1 MARLR
6 QRNPQ
11 NYSSSGNINA
21 EFESV
26 IRYLNAAELG
36 DKTVGELL
44 SVLFDDDGEF
54 DGPIEM
60 RLDATEGLQYRVGEY
75 DSAADGWLYLA
86 ALADLRG
93 KPGRDVGNIGAPILF
108 GRTDFVATS
117 LQTVFTYAHD
127 ANDELIVYVNGVLQI
142 PGVSSDYTSSA
153 AADTITFNAGLTLS
167 DAVTA
172 YRIRA
177 TAITGFHRED
187 FVTVST
193 QAVFAFVHDDTT
205 VLQVYKNGILQRE
218 GGSYDYTTSPASD
231 TVTFITPIASGN
243 TVTIITVEN
252 TATTAVTGLMME
264 EDFCDPTTGKILYA
278 NLQLA
283 NGDIAQA
290 KVSGLVTA
298 LAEAPKLTVASSTP
312 TGPATGDLWVDTSSA
327 PNVLKFYDGTEFLS
341 TSPDSTLPSF
351 TTSDASKY
359 VAVNGAGTA
368 LEYQNLD
375 LSSRIAVT
383 QKAAANGVASL
394 DSDGRLPYAQL
405 PKVLAADN
413 MYQSRTGS
421 TANGTYTI
429 ERIYLRQIEVTG
441 LSAVCASGTA
451 TIQLAI
457 NGVGVGSTYAVS
469 STATNN
475 EFVTAQAADGSVAT
489 ARVGFII
496 TSATSLTD
504 LEVTL
509 AVRVVS

>member
-21 EFESV
+21 EFESLV
-26 IRYLNAAELG
+26 RYLNAAELG
-36 DKTVGELL
+36 DKTIGELL
-44 SVLFDDDGEF
+44 AVLFDDDGEF
-54 DGPIEM
+54 VGPVEM
-60 RLDATEGLQYRVGEY
+60 RLDATDGLQYRVGEY
-75 DSAADGWLYLA
+75 DSDSAGWLNLA
-86 ALADLRG
+86 DLADLRG
-93 KPGRDVGNIGAPILF
+93 EPGRDVGEIGAPILF

-127 ANDELIVYVNGVLQI
+127 ATDELIVFVNGVLQI

-153 AADTITFNAGLTLS
+153 AADTITFNTGLTVS
-167 DAVTA
+167 DVVTA

-177 TAITGFHRED
+177 TAVTGFHRED
-187 FVTVST
+187 FVTVAT

-205 VLQVYKNGILQRE
+205 VLQVYKNGILQRS
-218 GGSYDYTTSPASD
+218 GGSYDYVSNAATD
-231 TVTFITPIASGN
+231 TVTFVTPVASGN
-243 TVTIITVEN
+243 TITIITVEN

-264 EDFCDPTTGKILYA
+264 EDFCDPTTGKIIYSS
-278 NLQLA
+278 LQIA
-283 NGDIAQA
+283 SGDIAQA

-298 LAEAPKLTVASSTP
+298 LAEAPKLTVGSSTP
-312 TGPATGDLWVDTSSA
+312 TGPATGDLWIDTSAS
-327 PNVLKFYDGTEFLS
+327 PNVLKFWDGTDFLS
-341 TSPDSTLPSF
+341 TSPDSTLPAF
-351 TTSDASKY
+351 TTDDAGKY

-368 LEYQNLD
+368 LEYQDLD

-405 PKVLAADN
+405 PEVLAADN
-413 MYQSRTGS
+413 MYLSRTGT
-421 TANGTYTI
+421 TADGTYTVQ
-429 ERIYLRQIEVTG
+429 RVFLRQVEVTG

-496 TSATSLTD
+496 TSASSLTD